1 MRSGTIQP
9 ACPPKRRRREGGM
22 RATLAA
28 GFLGSFTL
36 QLWGQV
42 VPPATPARNPFAGD
56 SKAITQGAVLF
67 RQECMY
73 CHGVGA
79 RGGVRGPDLTTG
91 SWSHGGSDAELA
103 DTIKDGVPGTAMPPH
118 NLKSDEIWQI
128 VAYLR
133 TLEQPIAPASGD
145 PTRGEAL
152 FFGSARCS
160 SCHIV
165 NGRGGL
171 LGPELSTVG
180 SARSRAYLVESVRE
194 PGRQLTRNRTFGD
207 LALKY
212 DTVTAVTAD
221 GRTIV
226 GVPMNEDTFTVQ
238 LMDMNERV
246 HSLDKK
252 TLKSLRHEDRS
263 LMPAYAADRLGNAD
277 LDDVIAYLQSLRAP
291 TPVRKKG
298 SSHENH

>member
-1 MRSGTIQP
+1 MRNHF
-9 ACPPKRRRREGGM
+9 RREW
-22 RATLAA
+22 RQATLAA
-28 GFLGSFTL
+28 GFIGSFTL

-42 VPPATPARNPFAGD
+42 APATPARNPFTGD
-56 SKAITQGAVLF
+56 QKAITQGAVLF

-79 RGGVRGPDLTTG
+79 KGGVRGPDLTTG

-118 NLKSDEIWQI
+118 NQKEDEIWQI

-145 PTRGEAL
+145 PKRGEAL

-252 TLKSLRHEDRS
+252 TLKSLGHENRS
-263 LMPAYAADRLGNAD
+263 LMPPYGADRLGNAD

-298 SSHENH
+298 GSHENH